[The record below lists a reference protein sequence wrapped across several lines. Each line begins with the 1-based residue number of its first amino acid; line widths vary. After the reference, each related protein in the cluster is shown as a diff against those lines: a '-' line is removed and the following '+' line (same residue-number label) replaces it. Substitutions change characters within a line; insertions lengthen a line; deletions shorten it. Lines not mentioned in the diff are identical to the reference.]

1 MSLKAIVIFLGIPL
15 GLFLLF
21 MGGTGVAKE
30 LNLRSQGKVV
40 EATITSSRTS
50 EQKEDQVK
58 YEFRVPGVA
67 KVFTNSGARA
77 EDFWTSLSKRPVG
90 NSVSV
95 RYLPSDPW
103 VNRPVDPKS
112 DPMQSALGGLAG
124 GIILTCV
131 GLLFLVLEIRDWRKQ
146 RSVQEGAQQSTTS

>member
-95 RYLPSDPW
+95 R
-103 VNRPVDPKS
+103 
-112 DPMQSALGGLAG
+112 
-124 GIILTCV
+124 
-131 GLLFLVLEIRDWRKQ
+131 
-146 RSVQEGAQQSTTS
+146 

>member
-1 MSLKAIVIFLGIPL
+1 MSLKAIVILLGIPL

-21 MGGTGVAKE
+21 LGGTGVPRE

-40 EATITSSRTS
+40 EATITASRTTD
-50 EQKEDQVK
+50 QKEYQVK

-67 KVFTNSGARA
+67 MVFTNSGARA
-77 EDFWTSLSKRPVG
+77 EDFWTSLSKRPAG

-103 VNRPVDPKS
+103 VNGPVDPKS
-112 DPMQSALGGLAG
+112 DPMQSALLALG
-124 GIILTCV
+124 CGIFFTCV

-146 RSVQEGAQQSTTS
+146 RSVQEGAQQSSTS